1 MKSGTVSLI
10 GRPNAGKST
19 LLNRI
24 VGEKLAIVSD
34 KPQTTRTRVVGVKHY
49 EEGQIVFVDTPG
61 VHKPT
66 HRLNVRM
73 VNVALE
79 AMRDVDLLTLV
90 VDASVKPGPG
100 DRYMLELL
108 SDVKVPV
115 ILALTKVDLISK
127 PRLLP
132 LLDHYQRAHAFTEL
146 VPVSAVDGTNI
157 DALERLFMKYLPEGE
172 PLYPP
177 DYLTDQPERFYVAEI
192 VREKVL
198 QLTHD
203 ELPFSTAVVVDRF
216 EDAAEGGTM
225 RLYCTIL
232 VERESQKPIVVGK
245 GGAMIR
251 DIGTAARTELES
263 FFATRVYLDLHVK
276 VKSEWR
282 NDERVLDDLGVQR
295 GAPSRRHSP
304 RSRR

>member
-1 MKSGTVSLI
+1 MKAGFVSLI

-24 VGEKLAIVSD
+24 VGEKVAIVSD
-34 KPQTTRTRVVGVKHY
+34 KPQTTRTRIIGVKHY
-49 EEGQIVFVDTPG
+49 DQGQIVFVDTPG
-61 VHKPT
+61 IHKPT

-73 VNVALE
+73 VDVALQ
-79 AMRDVDLLTLV
+79 AMREVDLLALV

-100 DRYMLELL
+100 DRYLL
-108 SDVKVPV
+108 NLLADVKTPA
-115 ILALTKVDLISK
+115 ILVLNKVDLVSK

-132 LLDHYQRAHAFTEL
+132 RLDEYRQAHPFVEL
-146 VPVSAVDGTNI
+146 VPLSALDGTNV
-157 DALERLFMKYLPEGE
+157 DVLERLFLEHLPEGE

-177 DYLTDQPERFYVAEI
+177 DYLTDQPERFYAAEV

-216 EDAAEGGTM
+216 EEPEAGGLLT
-225 RLYCTIL
+225 LYCTIL
-232 VERESQKPIVVGK
+232 VERDSQKPIVVGK
-245 GGAMIR
+245 GGSMIKQ
-251 DIGTAARTELES
+251 IGTAARTELES
-263 FFATRVYLDLHVK
+263 FFARRVYLDLHVK

-282 NDERVLDDLGVQR
+282 NDERVLDDIGL
-295 GAPSRRHSP
+295 RH
-304 RSRR
+304 